1 MDADG
6 LIAEFGTYLDEGS
19 ACVFVGAGLSRAAG
33 YPDWQE
39 LTKPFRQELGIRKM
53 DDLPQLAQYY
63 QDNVAGGRPRIDD
76 HVTKTIQAKAD
87 LKPTRSHQLLGELPG
102 AVYWTTNY
110 DSLVESA
117 INDAHPITEDQQLAQ
132 HVPAGSRLVYK
143 MHGSIAPAPSRGRPG
158 GKPPHI
164 VLTRD
169 DFERYPTTHP
179 RFWSVL
185 QAHFLTRTFLFLGF
199 SFTDP
204 NLEHVFRL
212 VRLRISDIPREHF
225 AVLRRPDKPADQLLH
240 DLRRGELEAVGIH
253 VVEIADFGEIELL
266 LQRLVARARP
276 FRVYVSGS
284 PLGARTGGTP
294 GAYPAA
300 PLPKELAAFAQQL
313 GAYLATS
320 KLRLMAGGMIGATVG
335 YEFARQL
342 HLQDQYDP
350 NRFVLLRRYQDLE
363 LTPPNRRMGTI
374 IFTGEDPTDLR
385 SAAFEQVRA
394 LLVIAGQSGTSQEVG
409 QAHVLGLGVVPV
421 GWTGG
426 AAKEAWDAIA
436 ADFDA
441 YRLGG
446 TPVRRQDFDLLMNHD
461 VNASAAAAVR
471 LLQQALFRTDP
482 A

>member
-39 LTKPFRQELGIRKM
+39 LTKPFRRELGIRKI

-76 HVTKTIQAKAD
+76 HVTKAIQAKAH
-87 LKPTRSHQLLGELPG
+87 LQPTRSHQLLGELPG
-102 AVYWTTNY
+102 VVYWTTNY

-117 INDAHPITEDQQLAQ
+117 IEDAHAITEDQQLAQ

-143 MHGSIAPAPSRGRPG
+143 MHGSISSAPSRRRPRG
-158 GKPPHI
+158 NPPHI

-185 QAHFLTRTFLFLGF
+185 QAHFLARTFLFLGF

-204 NLEHVFRL
+204 NLEHIFRL

-225 AVLRRPDKPADQLLH
+225 AVLRRPDKPADQRLH

-253 VVEIADFGEIELL
+253 VVEIADFGEIEFL
-266 LQRLVARARP
+266 LQRLCARARP
-276 FRVYVSGS
+276 FRVFVSGS
-284 PLGARTGGTP
+284 PLGVRTGTS
-294 GAYPAA
+294 GAYPVAR
-300 PLPKELAAFAQQL
+300 LPKELAAFAQQL

-320 KLRLMAGGMIGATVG
+320 ELRLMAGGMVGATVG
-335 YEFARQL
+335 YELARQL
-342 HLQDQYDP
+342 QLQGQYDP
-350 NRFVLLRRYQDLE
+350 NRFVLLRRYMDVDID
-363 LTPPNRRMGTI
+363 PPNRRMGTI
-374 IFTGEDPTDLR
+374 VFTGEDPTDLR
-385 SAAFEQVRA
+385 TAAFEQVRA
-394 LLVIAGQSGTSQEVG
+394 LLVIAGQDGAKQEVA
-409 QAHVLGLGVVPV
+409 QARALGLGIVPV

-436 ADFDA
+436 SDFAA

-446 TPVRRQDFDLLMNHD
+446 MPVRRHDFDLLMHQD
-461 VNASAAAAVR
+461 MNASAAAAVR
-471 LLQQALFRTDP
+471 LVQQALFRSDP

>member
-1 MDADG
+1 VDTDH
-6 LIAEFGTYLDEGS
+6 LIAKFGTYLDEGS

-39 LTKPFRQELGIRKM
+39 LTKPFRQELGIRKI

-63 QDNVAGGRPRIDD
+63 QDNVAGGRPRIND
-76 HVTKTIQAKAD
+76 HVAKTIQAKAD
-87 LKPTRSHQLLGELPG
+87 LEPKRSHRLLGELPG
-102 AVYWTTNY
+102 VVYWTTNY
-110 DSLVESA
+110 DSLLETA
-117 INDAHPITEDQQLAQ
+117 IEDAHALTEDQQLAQ
-132 HVPAGSRLVYK
+132 HVPPGSRLIYK
-143 MHGSIAPAPSRGRPG
+143 MHGSIAPTSSSG
-158 GKPPHI
+158 GPRSKPPHV
-164 VLTRD
+164 VLTRE
-169 DFERYPTTHP
+169 DFERYPATHP

-225 AVLRRPDKPADQLLH
+225 AVLRRPDKPAEQRLH

-253 VVEIADFGEIELL
+253 VVEITDFGEIELI

-284 PLGARTGGTP
+284 PLGDRTGAS
-294 GAYPAA
+294 GAYPVAN
-300 PLPKELAAFAQQL
+300 LPQELTDFAEQL
-313 GAYLATS
+313 GAYLANS
-320 KLRLMAGGMIGATVG
+320 NLRLMAGGMIGATVG

-342 HLQDQYDP
+342 HLQGQYDP
-350 NRFVLLRRYQDLE
+350 NRFVLLRRYKDLE
-363 LTPPNRRMGTI
+363 IDPPNRRLGTI
-374 IFTGEDPTDLR
+374 IFTGEDPTNLR
-385 SAAFEQVRA
+385 TAAFEQVRA
-394 LLVIAGQSGTSQEVG
+394 LLVIAGQDGTKQEVA
-409 QAHVLGLGVVPV
+409 QARGLGLGVVPV

-426 AAKEAWDAIA
+426 AAREAWEAIA
-436 ADFDA
+436 SDFGS

-446 TPVRRQDFDLLMNHD
+446 TPVRRQDFDLLMHQN

-471 LLQQALFRTDP
+471 LLQQALFRTSP
-482 A
+482 G